1 MTTATAII
9 LPNKYKTG
17 ASALKGNRIIDSLGI
32 AKEKQRGK
40 LELQAKHALLSQ
52 SEEAGVDIEIR
63 EVGVDSIPVKV
74 STDLVIILDEKNFL
88 PPKYLERVKSA
99 TTLFSS
105 AVLCGPITNH
115 IQKVADWFK
124 EDISSFYRSYSVDM
138 YKASSL
144 TITDDLNLY
153 PNLYNTVFTGEVYNE
168 IGGYSPLKGSKIG
181 NIFNNRLMISEAAE
195 IGEIVYL
202 KDLGVSYIFNEEEL
216 SHNAILKHFYEL
228 GFLDGAI
235 QPQDKIEDVV
245 WQKYVNN
252 SERFDYS
259 MPMWVAVK
267 DGISGEDKKKE
278 YAHKLA
284 AFRTIYNL
292 GFFEGLEGISLI

>member
-1 MTTATAII
+1 
-9 LPNKYKTG
+9 
-17 ASALKGNRIIDSLGI
+17 
-32 AKEKQRGK
+32 
-40 LELQAKHALLSQ
+40 
-52 SEEAGVDIEIR
+52 
-63 EVGVDSIPVKV
+63 
-74 STDLVIILDEKNFL
+74 
-88 PPKYLERVKSA
+88 
-99 TTLFSS
+99 
-105 AVLCGPITNH
+105 
-115 IQKVADWFK
+115 
-124 EDISSFYRSYSVDM
+124 
-138 YKASSL
+138 
-144 TITDDLNLY
+144 
-153 PNLYNTVFTGEVYNE
+153 
-168 IGGYSPLKGSKIG
+168 
-181 NIFNNRLMISEAAE
+181 
-195 IGEIVYL
+195 
-202 KDLGVSYIFNEEEL
+202 LGVSYIFNEEEL